1 MAHFLVEQL
10 KFARREL
17 QRCLEGMTEVDALRR
32 LGPMNSIGWIVGHL
46 ASQENYIWVNTGQQI
61 EIWPDLINQV
71 GYGKPATTPP
81 LGEMWRAWAE
91 ITAAADQYLDHLT
104 DEKLSD
110 YLKFDE
116 NMAHE
121 NVGTMLMR
129 NIYHYWF
136 HIGEAHAI
144 RQGMGHQDLPDFV
157 GRFEDAVY

>member
-17 QRCLEGMTEVDALRR
+17 QRCLEGMTEADALRR

-46 ASQENYIWVNTGQQI
+46 ASQENFIWVNTGQQI

-121 NVGTMLMR
+121 NVGTTLMR